1 MSKVRDKKIKTFNTT
16 IFDRVLKNGSPQEK
30 KNLAEQLGNL
40 TCDMAAS
47 RLEREAIVPILIR
60 LAADPVK
67 DVRVLLASILVGCE
81 KLHPDLLFS
90 IIADDG
96 DIALPFLS
104 SSPALDRRRTL
115 AVLKVGDKARQL
127 VLAARSSL
135 CDDAV
140 SFISDKCDS
149 DVCVLLLDNE
159 DITIKVQDYRRLY
172 VRFRDV
178 PEITEQLLKRNDL
191 PLEVRI
197 LQAKRASGRVQQ
209 LMAERGWIATQD
221 ADEIVVDAQ
230 ETTFLRILAT
240 ANLDEVDNLIRF
252 LSSKSLLTPSLI
264 LRAACSGN
272 LPVVG
277 SALSFLSGTPR
288 AKIQKMFDDRA
299 AVGVKNVYHRAGL
312 PKNCFHIV
320 RAAVDVSADM
330 KDMPNE
336 ARRLRFGSAIIEC
349 LMTRY
354 NSVSAGEKSA
364 LLKIVARLSDENTR
378 NLARRLAGQLKAA

>member
-1 MSKVRDKKIKTFNTT
+1 VSIVRDRRIKTFNTT
-16 IFDRVLKNGSPQEK
+16 IFDRVLKNGTLQEK
-30 KNLAEQLGNL
+30 KNLAEQLGTL
-40 TCDMAAS
+40 TCDTAAS

-60 LAADPVK
+60 LAADPAK

-90 IIADDG
+90 IIADDA

-115 AVLKVGDKARQL
+115 AILKVGDKARQL
-127 VLAARSSL
+127 VLAARASL
-135 CDDAV
+135 CGDAI
-140 SFISDKCDS
+140 SFIADKCDS
-149 DVCVLLLDNE
+149 DVCVLLLDNK
-159 DITIKVQDYRRLY
+159 DISIKVQDYRRLY

-178 PEITEQLLKRNDL
+178 PEVTELLLQRSDL

-209 LMAERGWIATQD
+209 LMAQRGWIATQD
-221 ADEIVVDAQ
+221 ADEIIVDAQ

-240 ANLDEVDNLIRF
+240 ANLNEIDNLIRF

-272 LPVVG
+272 LSVVG
-277 SALSFLSGTPR
+277 SALSFLSTTPR
-288 AKIQKMFDDRA
+288 DKIQKMFDDRA
-299 AVGVKNVYHRAGL
+299 AVGIKNIYHRAGL

-354 NSVSAGEKSA
+354 NSISTAEKSA
-364 LLKIVARLSDENTR
+364 LLEIVARLSDENTR